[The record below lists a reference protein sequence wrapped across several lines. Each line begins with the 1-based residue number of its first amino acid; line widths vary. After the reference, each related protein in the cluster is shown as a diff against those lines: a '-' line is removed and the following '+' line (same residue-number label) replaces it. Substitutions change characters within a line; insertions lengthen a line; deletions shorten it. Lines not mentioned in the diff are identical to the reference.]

1 MVPPAASSLVS
12 RYVTLNEVA
21 AMRAYTILTTVVV
34 MAMSAGP
41 QPGTDDVPF
50 YADKMNLLVYIEG
63 GRPHEIKT
71 VSEWQKRRNHIL
83 ANMQLVMGKLPD
95 ESRHV
100 PLAPQ
105 TLEEVTTDT
114 YIRRKITFAAEAG
127 DRVPA
132 YLLIPRDLPGKAPAM
147 LCLHQTTAIGKGEP
161 AGLDGLQNLRY
172 AHELAERGYV
182 TLAPDYVTFGD
193 YDIEA
198 CPEGYVSGTMKGIYN
213 HRRALDVLQSLP
225 QVDGDRLGSIGHS
238 LGGHSTLF
246 VAAFDERIKVA
257 VTSCGFNSFFKYMQG
272 DLAGWTQQRYMPR
285 IAEVYG
291 SDPASM
297 PFDFTEVLAA
307 IAPRAVFVNAPAGD
321 TNFEISGV
329 KDCLKAARPVYALH
343 TATDKLVAS
352 HPDCGHDF
360 PPEVRTAA
368 YEFVD
373 NVLRDQVSH

>member
-1 MVPPAASSLVS
+1 
-12 RYVTLNEVA
+12 
-21 AMRAYTILTTVVV
+21 MRAYTILTTVVV
-34 MAMSAGP
+34 MAMSAGL
-41 QPGTDDVPF
+41 QPGPDDVPF
-50 YADKMNLLVYIEG
+50 YADKMNLLVYIQD

-105 TLEEVTTDT
+105 TLEEITTDT

-147 LCLHQTTAIGKGEP
+147 LCLHQTIAIGKGQP
-161 AGLDGLQNLRY
+161 AGLDGPQNLHY
-172 AHELAERGYV
+172 AHELAKRGYV

-193 YDIEA
+193 YAIDA
-198 CPEGYVSGTMKGIYN
+198 CPEGYASGTRKGIYN
-213 HRRALDVLQSLP
+213 HRRALDLLQSLP

-238 LGGHSTLF
+238 LGGHNTLF

-257 VTSCGFNSFFKYMQG
+257 VSSCGFNSFFKYMQG

-285 IAEVYG
+285 IAEVYA
-291 SDPASM
+291 SDPARM

-307 IAPRAVFVNAPAGD
+307 IAPRAVFVNAPEGD
-321 TNFEISGV
+321 ANFEISGV
-329 KDCLKAARPVYALH
+329 KDCLKAARPVYALY
-343 TATDKLVAS
+343 AAADKLVAS

-373 NVLRDQVSH
+373 NMLHHQVSH

>member
-1 MVPPAASSLVS
+1 MAGVFAEHTRTSD
-12 RYVTLNEVA
+12 
-21 AMRAYTILTTVVV
+21 AMTRAYAILTTVVV
-34 MAMSAGP
+34 MAMSTGLQHGP
-41 QPGTDDVPF
+41 DDVPF
-50 YADKMNLLVYIEG
+50 YADKMDLLVYIED

-105 TLEEVTTDT
+105 TLEEVTTDS

-161 AGLDGLQNLRY
+161 AGLDGLQNLHY

-198 CPEGYVSGTMKGIYN
+198 CPEGYASGTMKGIYN
-213 HRRALDVLQSLP
+213 HRRALDLLQSLP

-238 LGGHSTLF
+238 LGGHNTLF

-343 TATDKLVAS
+343 AATDKLVAS

-373 NVLRDQVSH
+373 SVLRDQVSH